1 MRRPAIRFMTAEA
14 LIFVDTNVLV
24 YARDHSAG
32 DKHATAVLWL
42 DRLANAERMLLN
54 MQVLNDLTRW
64 MLRKERTTTAT
75 ARDAI
80 EMLREFGEAPLLDD
94 DVELAWDIR
103 ETLGYQWFDCL
114 LIASAANAGCTHF
127 LSEDMGHETRY
138 GSLTIINP
146 FRVDPDSFL
155 SKN

>member
-1 MRRPAIRFMTAEA
+1 MTGKV
-14 LIFVDTNVLV
+14 FVDTNVLI
-24 YARDHSAG
+24 YTRDA
-32 DKHATAVLWL
+32 KAEEKRRTAFAWL
-42 DRLANAERMLLN
+42 DRLEASSRLLIN
-54 MQVLNDLTRW
+54 LQVINELTRW
-64 MLRKERTTTAT
+64 LLRNDPHRSPQVIRREVDAMRTYG
-75 ARDAI
+75 D
-80 EMLREFGEAPLLDD
+80 APLSTPECDI
-94 DVELAWDIR
+94 AWDVR

-114 LIASAANAGCTHF
+114 LLASAANAGCSHF